1 MTTRKQV
8 WKEGVSAGLL
18 GAAGVALWFFVADLI
33 AGQPL
38 YTPGLLGKAMLSL
51 LGHGIEH
58 GVLFNAAAYTV
69 FHVLAFIG
77 VGALAS
83 VLVHATQRTPQVA
96 AGLLLLFAVFESGFY
111 SMVVALSKPEIL
123 GAIAWYQI
131 LAANLVA
138 ATLMGGYL
146 WKKHPE
152 FSPALQHALDGSV

>member
-8 WKEGVSAGLL
+8 WKEGVTAGVL

-33 AGQPL
+33 AGLPL
-38 YTPGLLGKAMLSL
+38 HTPGLLGKAMLSV

-77 VGALAS
+77 VGVLAS
-83 VLVHATQRTPQVA
+83 VLVDVTQRIPQIA
-96 AGLLLLFAVFESGFY
+96 AGLLIFFVIFEAGFY
-111 SMVVALSKPEIL
+111 FMVVALSKPEIL

-131 LAANLVA
+131 LPANLVA
-138 ATLMGGYL
+138 AAVMGGYFSRR
-146 WKKHPE
+146 HPE
-152 FSPALQHALDGSV
+152 FKPALEHALDGSV